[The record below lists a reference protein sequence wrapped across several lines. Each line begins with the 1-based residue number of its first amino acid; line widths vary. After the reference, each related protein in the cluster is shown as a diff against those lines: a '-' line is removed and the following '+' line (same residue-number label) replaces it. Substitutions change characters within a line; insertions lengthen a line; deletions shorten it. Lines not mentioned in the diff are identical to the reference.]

1 MSEKKHLYY
10 FDYMRILAAFGVVFM
25 HVAAQP
31 LRGSINGEWQVLNV
45 LTSLAFTAVPFFMM
59 MSGYLLL
66 SGERTADVSLLLKK
80 RLPRLLVPLMFWTV
94 MVVFYLMYRWQDY
107 TLTGF
112 VTRLLPALHQPA
124 WIHFWYM
131 YTLLALYV
139 ISPVLSVALRNL
151 DRKGHLFVLGIIGL
165 ITLKAV
171 LTAFF
176 PDWSATYL
184 NIDLLNKLTFFD
196 GHLATFIL
204 GYYLG
209 KSDRRI
215 PNVALGLGAL
225 VLLAVIT
232 VGTAFASS
240 AAGGYDP
247 RFQTQSAGLEVLLA
261 ACLFLLFKQRANRS
275 TKLLSWVPVVPLTY
289 AIYFMHNILVGIM
302 QEQHPTVTLADTLQ
316 MTAVNFIICYF
327 VTKTA
332 ATVPVLCYAVTGLSF
347 KEACRSCNWIYTFKR
362 IFQKASA

>member
-10 FDYMRILAAFGVVFM
+10 FDYMRILAAVGVVFM

-31 LRGSINGEWQVLNV
+31 LRGVMGGEWQVLNV

-66 SGERTADVSLLLKK
+66 SGERTADISLLLKK
-80 RLPRLLVPLMFWTV
+80 RLPRLLVPLLFWTLV
-94 MVVFYLMYRWQDY
+94 VVFYLMYRWHE
-107 TLTGF
+107 TTF
-112 VTRLLPALHQPA
+112 AEFWARFLPALHKPA

-131 YTLLALYV
+131 YTLVALYV

-151 DRKGHLFVLGIIGL
+151 NRQGHLFVLSIIGL

-171 LTAFF
+171 LVAFF
-176 PDWSATYL
+176 PQWSATYL

-215 PNVALGLGAL
+215 PNGALLLGAFA
-225 VLLAVIT
+225 LLAVIT
-232 VGTAFASS
+232 VGTSLASAS
-240 AAGGYDP
+240 AGGYDP

-261 ACLFLLFKQRANRS
+261 ACLFMFFKQTCNRPR
-275 TKLLSWVPVVPLTY
+275 KVLSRVPVVPLTY

-302 QEQHPTVTLADTLQ
+302 QEQHPTVTLWETLW
-316 MTAVNFIICYF
+316 MTAVNFVICYF

-332 ATVPVLCYAVTGLSF
+332 ATVPGLCYAVTGLSF
-347 KEACRSCNWIYTFKR
+347 KEACRSCNWVYTFKR